1 MEDLAA
7 RNNQWGGLRITIGGV
22 GSEEK
27 RSGRDNTEER
37 AWCSGGSLPR
47 AGRKHLYVD
56 GVAGSSAYICQN
68 PWNCP

>member
-7 RNNQWGGLRITIGGV
+7 CNNQRGGLRITIGVGG

-27 RSGRDNTEER
+27 RSGRDNTEGR
-37 AWCSGGSLPR
+37 AWCSGGFLPR

-56 GVAGSSAYICQN
+56 GVVGSSAYICQN
-68 PWNCP
+68 P